1 VVPRFMRVNNRPDR
15 HNGRRLYASRPTWC
29 SRWTRHREVCNGAR
43 WESQPRMSNTKRPID
58 SQDDTDIS
66 IGTIS
71 RQEGW
76 EIEVETTNE

>member
-1 VVPRFMRVNNRPDR
+1 MMQQVNAAPHAAGER
-15 HNGRRLYASRPTWC
+15 GTAKFG
-29 SRWTRHREVCNGAR
+29 NGAR